1 MNSNDLDKQIKF
13 LLEIDKSKEI
23 IRQTYIADASRKE
36 NDAEH
41 SWHLAIMAFLLAD
54 YANEKIDVLHVV
66 EMVLIHDLIEIDAGD
81 TYAYDTAGNK
91 TKVEREKKAAER
103 IFNILPARQAQMIR
117 ELWDEF
123 EEQIT
128 PESKFANTLD
138 HIQPILLNNASG
150 GKSWREHGVQK
161 NQIVNRNENTS
172 QGSAELWD
180 YCKKLIDENVNKGN
194 VKE

>member
-13 LLEIDKSKEI
+13 LMEIDKSKEI

-123 EEQIT
+123 EEQNT

-161 NQIVNRNENTS
+161 NQIVNRNENTPH
-172 QGSAELWD
+172 GSAELWD
-180 YCKKLIDENVNKGN
+180 YCKKIIDENVNKGN